1 MEKIIITGISG
12 FVGHHFLQYLYDIRK
27 EIDVLG
33 LDISMPLYN
42 TDKYGDIL
50 QISIQKVD
58 LLDVNSVERIIQEYK
73 PDYLLHLASFS
84 SVAYSWEH
92 PTESFMN
99 NTNIFLNVVNA
110 VAKYVPTC
118 RILSVG
124 SSEEY
129 GNVGKDDIPIK
140 ERQRLIPTSPYGVA
154 RVSQEMLSKL
164 FVDSFGLDI
173 ILTRSFNHIG
183 PWQDERFAIPSFVR
197 KILDIKDRGLL
208 KGTIVTGDISVI
220 RDFIDVRDVVRAYWL
235 LLQRGT
241 KGEIYN
247 ICSGKGRSLETVI
260 ESIAT
265 HLDLQIECS
274 IDAKLVR
281 PNENPI
287 IIGANYRIYD
297 SVGWKPEIP
306 FDKTIDDIINEMV
319 VRNKRWGT
327 LVE

>member
-1 MEKIIITGISG
+1 M
-12 FVGHHFLQYLYDIRK
+12 
-27 EIDVLG
+27 
-33 LDISMPLYN
+33 
-42 TDKYGDIL
+42 
-50 QISIQKVD
+50 
-58 LLDVNSVERIIQEYK
+58 
-73 PDYLLHLASFS
+73 
-84 SVAYSWEH
+84 AYSWEH

-247 ICSGKGRSLETVI
+247 ICSGKGRSLESVI